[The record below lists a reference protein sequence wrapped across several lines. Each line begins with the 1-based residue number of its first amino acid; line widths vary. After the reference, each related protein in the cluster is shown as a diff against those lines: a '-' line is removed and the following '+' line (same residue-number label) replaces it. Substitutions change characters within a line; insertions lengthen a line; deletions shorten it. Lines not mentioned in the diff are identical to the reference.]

1 MFLKKLFISIFTVL
15 VLFTFSGCT
24 EGTESLPEMSGIIF
38 NALKAGSISKL
49 NKAIPSEKSIE
60 KYYASYYANKYPT
73 PEERKQEAINK
84 SQAMRLNLN
93 LQLQKALEKA
103 KEKGLDWS
111 KAKMSDFK
119 YNVENKKE
127 GYQEAEGRVIVE
139 SNNQKYTF
147 LYRAF
152 NIENRWFLDENLKMQ
167 E

>member
-1 MFLKKLFISIFTVL
+1 
-15 VLFTFSGCT
+15 
-24 EGTESLPEMSGIIF
+24 MSGIIF
-38 NALKAGSISKL
+38 NALKAGSSSKL

-93 LQLQKALEKA
+93 LQLQKALELA
-103 KEKGLDWS
+103 KEKGLDWN

-147 LYRAF
+147 LYHAF
-152 NIENRWFLDENLKMQ
+152 NVENRWFLDEGLKMV